1 MGYTISEKILSHAAG
16 LQDAKA
22 GEIVKAKVDLVMIN
36 DATGVLATQALKDL
50 GKSKV
55 WDPEKVVIVNDH
67 FAPACTI
74 QAAKVHKELRA
85 FAKDQNIR
93 HLYDV
98 GEGVCHQL
106 IPEKGHVKPGIV
118 IVGADS
124 HTCTYGAFG
133 CFATGVGSTDAGVA
147 LAFGKNWFKIPE
159 SIKIE
164 ITGKLKEKVTP
175 KDIILMIAQKIG
187 VSGATYMSLEFTGET
202 IRDMSVSGRMTL
214 CNMAIEMGAKSGLVE
229 PDDKTYAW
237 LKSKTSGVYQPVMA
251 DEDAKYKKILKL
263 QVDDLEPQIACPHN
277 VDNVKPVSNLKDVKV
292 NQIFVGSCT
301 NGRLEDLEQVNSVIK
316 GHKIHKEVRMIVVP
330 ASKTIFKEALRK
342 GIISDLS
349 DAGAIISNPSC
360 ATCFGGSIGILAPGE
375 VGLTTSNR
383 NFRGRQGSLDSE
395 VYLCSPYVAAVSALT
410 GKISDPREI

>member
-1 MGYTISEKILSHAAG
+1 
-16 LQDAKA
+16 
-22 GEIVKAKVDLVMIN
+22 
-36 DATGVLATQALKDL
+36 
-50 GKSKV
+50 
-55 WDPEKVVIVNDH
+55 
-67 FAPACTI
+67 
-74 QAAKVHKELRA
+74 
-85 FAKDQNIR
+85 
-93 HLYDV
+93 
-98 GEGVCHQL
+98 
-106 IPEKGHVKPGIV
+106 
-118 IVGADS
+118 
-124 HTCTYGAFG
+124 
-133 CFATGVGSTDAGVA
+133 VGSTDAGVA

-164 ITGKLKEKVTP
+164 ITGKLREKVTP
-175 KDIILMIAQKIG
+175 KDIILMIAKKIG
-187 VSGATYMSLEFTGET
+187 VSGATYMSLEFSGET

-237 LKSKTSGVYQPVMA
+237 LKSKTSGIYQPVLA
-251 DEDAKYKKILKL
+251 DEDAKYKKTLKL
-263 QVDDLEPQIACPHN
+263 QVDELEPQIACPHN
-277 VDNVKPVSNLKDVKV
+277 VDNVKPVSDLKDVKV

-301 NGRLEDLEQVNSVIK
+301 NGRLEDLEQVNSIIK
-316 GHKIHKEVRMIVVP
+316 GYKIHKEVRMIVVP

-395 VYLCSPYVAAVSALT
+395 VYLCSPYVAAASALT
-410 GKISDPREI
+410 GKISDPREM